1 MLRVRTW
8 DLGPGTVACCQQLP
22 QHNQQL
28 PVDICMGSAA
38 SKAPK
43 RAFPKTGTL
52 QRTDHPTSQTAD
64 HVHHVPPG
72 SGAQPDAKQQSDQ
85 QEQEEVQ
92 EQDFLQQLKQEGV
105 KHAELGS
112 FLDKLGGAIAGKHVS
127 TLDIKHGDA
136 KQTLHQRKEAGRLD
150 TAALRHLFQDV
161 HRMEQSPEPIDL
173 DSLSHRYGLDKSL
186 LKKVIHFNRLPAV
199 TQHADGR
206 LLGSWQWKA

>member
-1 MLRVRTW
+1 
-8 DLGPGTVACCQQLP
+8 
-22 QHNQQL
+22 
-28 PVDICMGSAA
+28 MGSAA

-43 RAFPKTGTL
+43 RTFPKTGTL
-52 QRTDHPTSQTAD
+52 QRTEKPTSQTAD
-64 HVHHVPPG
+64 HIHPS
-72 SGAQPDAKQQSDQ
+72 SGPQPDTQQQAGENGGTESTSALCNNSAKVPHCCADQ
-85 QEQEEVQ
+85 HAHDEIQ
-92 EQDFLQQLKQEGV
+92 EQDFLRQLKQEGV

-136 KQTLHQRKEAGRLD
+136 KQILHQKEAGRLD

-161 HRMEQSPEPIDL
+161 HRMEQLSEPLDL
-173 DSLSHRYGLDKSL
+173 DSLSHRYGVDKSL
-186 LKKVIHFNRLPAV
+186 LQKVLHFNRLPAV

>member
-1 MLRVRTW
+1 
-8 DLGPGTVACCQQLP
+8 
-22 QHNQQL
+22 
-28 PVDICMGSAA
+28 MGSAA

-43 RAFPKTGTL
+43 RTFPKTGTL
-52 QRTDHPTSQTAD
+52 QRTEKPTSQTAD
-64 HVHHVPPG
+64 HIHPS
-72 SGAQPDAKQQSDQ
+72 SGPQPDTQQQADQ
-85 QEQEEVQ
+85 HAHDEIQ
-92 EQDFLQQLKQEGV
+92 EQDFLRQLKQEGV

-136 KQTLHQRKEAGRLD
+136 KQILHQKEAGRLD

-161 HRMEQSPEPIDL
+161 HRMEQLSEPLDL
-173 DSLSHRYGLDKSL
+173 DSLSHRYGVDKSL
-186 LKKVIHFNRLPAV
+186 LQKVLHFNRLPAV